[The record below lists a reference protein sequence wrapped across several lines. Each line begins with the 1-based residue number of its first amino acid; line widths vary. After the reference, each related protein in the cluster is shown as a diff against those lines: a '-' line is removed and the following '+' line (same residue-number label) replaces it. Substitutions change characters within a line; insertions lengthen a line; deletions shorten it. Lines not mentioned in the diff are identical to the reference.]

1 MKNERN
7 RLLLHALIEQD
18 GDRFSAL
25 CLELD
30 VASEGTTPEKAADNL
45 REAVNGYLNTV
56 FDNNLQDKLF
66 PRLAPRSE
74 WRKFFAAQM
83 KLRTKPIMQAID
95 LQPAAYA

>member
-1 MKNERN
+1 MKNGHHN
-7 RLLLHALIEQD
+7 LLLHALIERD

-30 VASEGTTPEKAADNL
+30 VASEGATLEEAAANL
-45 REAVNGYLNTV
+45 REAVGGYLKTV
-56 FDNNLQDKLF
+56 FDSGLEDKLF

-83 KLRTKPIMQAID
+83 KRRTKRPAHAIE
-95 LQPAAYA
+95 LQQVAYA